1 MTDKYQK
8 LAELENSET
17 RNALQ
22 ARLDI
27 GAEINRLVIETGY
40 THRRLITE
48 YRKQRGSLA
57 KCEDYYVAAA
67 RMDSCFTAVQ
77 RENLMKKLV
86 PVDVAL
92 ALAAEKYYDAAGR
105 SEAIKYIVAGRLGA
119 PWGKIKGSDKWKR
132 ENVKRLGQRT
142 DRSPK
147 RRTEDGANNPDNIVI
162 PLLHFG
168 VLDVDQAQAAL
179 DRLVSELARA
189 GKDVHVMFAD
199 TCRRVLKSNN
209 AALLETMKKGG
220 VKRYDQEST

>member
-1 MTDKYQK
+1 MTDKYAK
-8 LAELENSET
+8 LAELENGET
-17 RNALQ
+17 RNALR
-22 ARLDI
+22 ARIDI

-48 YRKQRGSLA
+48 YRKQRGNLA
-57 KCEDYYVAAA
+57 RCEDYYVAAA

-77 RENLMKKLV
+77 RENLIKKLV

-92 ALAAEKYYDAAGR
+92 ALAAEKYYDNAAR
-105 SEAIKYIVAGRLGA
+105 SEAIKYIVAGRIGA

-132 ENVKRLGQRT
+132 ENAKRTGART

-147 RRTEDGANNPDNIVI
+147 RRLVDGKDNPDNIVI

-168 VLDVDQAQAAL
+168 VLDEDAAQAAL

-199 TCRRVLKSNN
+199 TCRRVLKTNSGF
-209 AALLETMKKGG
+209 EIMKAG
-220 VKRYDQEST
+220 